1 MSMSRFQVAGFAA
14 LLIVAALAGGTVISS
29 VAASTSPR
37 VAAPATAGVAAAAS
51 PAAATSEACAAF
63 RRAFAANLGV
73 DESALTPAAKAA
85 SIATVDAAVASGKL
99 TKAAAD
105 RLKARIEKAAGDGCG
120 LLAGRL
126 ARPRAALGVIKD
138 GLTAAAGV
146 LGMTPAELGAKLRG
160 GGTLKDLAVAKNV
173 PYQAVTDAI
182 VGAVKHDLDAA
193 VAAGTIRQ
201 ARADRVLDR
210 LRQNLADGRLRK
222 EPSAAPAGPATA
234 PGPTA
239 GS

>member
-1 MSMSRFQVAGFAA
+1 MSRLQVAGFAT
-14 LLIVAALAGGTVISS
+14 LLVVAALAGGTVIGS

-37 VAAPATAGVAAAAS
+37 VTAPAAAVVPAAAS

-85 SIATVDAAVASGKL
+85 SIATVDAAVAAGRL
-99 TKAAAD
+99 TKVAAD
-105 RLKARIEKAAGDGCG
+105 RLKERIDKAAGDGCG

-126 ARPRAALGVIKD
+126 ARAQAALGVVRD
-138 GLTAAAGV
+138 GLSAAAGA
-146 LGMTPAELGAKLRG
+146 LGITPAELGAKLRG
-160 GGTLKDLAVAKNV
+160 GASLKDLAAAKNV
-173 PYQAVTDAI
+173 PYQALTDAI

-201 ARADRVLDR
+201 PRADRVLER
-210 LRQNLADGRLRK
+210 LRQNLADGRLRN
-222 EPSAAPAGPATA
+222 ERSTAPAGSATA

>member
-1 MSMSRFQVAGFAA
+1 MSRLQVAGFAA
-14 LLIVAALAGGTVISS
+14 LLVVAALAGGTVIGS

-37 VAAPATAGVAAAAS
+37 VSATGTAVVPAAAS
-51 PAAATSEACAAF
+51 PAATSEACAAF

-73 DESALTPAAKAA
+73 AESALTPAAKAA
-85 SIATVDAAVASGKL
+85 SIATVDAAVAAGKL

-105 RLKARIEKAAGDGCG
+105 RLKARIDKAAGDGCG
-120 LLAGRL
+120 LLTGRL
-126 ARPRAALGVIKD
+126 ARPRAALGVVRD
-138 GLTAAAGV
+138 GLTAAASA
-146 LGMTPAELGAKLRG
+146 LGITVAELGAKLRG
-160 GGTLKDLAVAKNV
+160 GTSLKDLAAAKNV
-173 PYQAVTDAI
+173 PYQALTDAI

-201 ARADRVLDR
+201 PRADRVLDR
-210 LRQNLADGRLRK
+210 LRQNLAVGRLRN
-222 EPSAAPAGPATA
+222 ERAAAPAGPATA

>member
-1 MSMSRFQVAGFAA
+1 MTMSRFQVAGFAA
-14 LLIVAALAGGTVISS
+14 LLVVAALAGGTVIGS

-37 VAAPATAGVAAAAS
+37 VAAQDTAVVPAAAS
-51 PAAATSEACAAF
+51 PAVSTSEACAAF

-85 SIATVDAAVASGKL
+85 SIATVDAAVAAGKL
-99 TKAAAD
+99 TAAAAD
-105 RLKARIEKAAGDGCG
+105 RLKARIDKAAGDGCG

-126 ARPRAALGVIKD
+126 AQPRAALGVVRD
-138 GLTAAAGV
+138 GLTAAAGA
-146 LGMTPAELGAKLRG
+146 LGMSPAELGAKIRAG
-160 GGTLKDLAVAKNV
+160 ASLKDLAVARNV
-173 PYQAVTDAI
+173 PYQALTDAI

-201 ARADRVLDR
+201 PRADRVLDR
-210 LRQNLADGRLRK
+210 LQQNLADGRLRNRGAPPAGATTAPA
-222 EPSAAPAGPATA
+222 PSA
-234 PGPTA
+234 

>member
-1 MSMSRFQVAGFAA
+1 MSRLQVAGFAA
-14 LLIVAALAGGTVISS
+14 LLVVAALAGGTVIGS

-37 VAAPATAGVAAAAS
+37 VSAPGAAVVPAAAS
-51 PAAATSEACAAF
+51 PATATSEACAAF
-63 RRAFAANLGV
+63 RHAFAASLGV

-85 SIATVDAAVASGKL
+85 SIATVDAAVAAGKL

-105 RLKARIEKAAGDGCG
+105 RLKARIDKAAGDGCG

-126 ARPRAALGVIKD
+126 ARPRAALGVVRD
-138 GLTAAAGV
+138 GLTAAAGA
-146 LGMTPAELGAKLRG
+146 LGITVAELGAKLRG
-160 GGTLKDLAVAKNV
+160 GTSLKDLAASRNV
-173 PYQAVTDAI
+173 PYQALTDAI

-201 ARADRVLDR
+201 PRADRVLDR
-210 LRQNLADGRLRK
+210 LRQSLADGRLRK
-222 EPSAAPAGPATA
+222 ERAAPAGSATA